1 MSIRSR
7 SLMGVLSL
15 ALVFLVVAAAATAR
29 SVTPKT
35 GVFNGT
41 AATTGSQGD
50 SKLTVKVSK
59 SGVEVTIALALICE
73 LEGAPIPVY
82 TTISSKSF
90 KRNGE
95 GAPLTVKDGKFSY
108 KGPIYEG
115 PTTNPGKAE
124 VSGTFK
130 SPTKIVGKASFSW
143 SNVELAAGQS
153 GPCDS
158 GKLTLVA
165 VHG

>member
-1 MSIRSR
+1 MKLRTRSVA
-7 SLMGVLSL
+7 GVLSL
-15 ALVFLVVAAAATAR
+15 ALMFLLVAAAAMGR
-29 SVTPKT
+29 SVTPKP
-35 GVFNGT
+35 GVFDGT

-73 LEGAPIPVY
+73 LEGQPMPTY
-82 TTISSKSF
+82 TTIASKSF

-95 GAPLTVKDGKFSY
+95 SPPLTVKDGKFSY

-115 PTTNPGKAE
+115 PTTNPGTAE

-130 SPTKIVGKASFSW
+130 SPAKIVGKASFSW
-143 SNVELAAGQS
+143 SDVALTPDQS
-153 GPCDS
+153 GPCYS
-158 GKLTLVA
+158 GKLTLTA